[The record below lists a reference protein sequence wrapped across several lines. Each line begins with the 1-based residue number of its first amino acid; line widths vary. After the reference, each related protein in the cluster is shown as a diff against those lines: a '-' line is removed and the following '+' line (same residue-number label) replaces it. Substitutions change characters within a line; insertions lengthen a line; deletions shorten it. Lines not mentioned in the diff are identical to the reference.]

1 MADLHKYTSK
11 EVLNKVLYNN
21 TSLNTYALSEGLNT
35 VLDSANDRLK
45 IRLEGGT
52 VDGSL
57 TVTGGLTVEGA
68 TTTIES
74 QTITVADKTFELAV
88 PSSGSA
94 TDATSDG
101 GGLILK
107 GTTDKTILWSN
118 ANDRWDFNQGIGL
131 GSNSLSAGATTVD
144 SLSVSDGNITN
155 VGDISLDSISSDAG
169 TSINVVL
176 GSDAGDDFTVDTS
189 KLVVEGDTGN
199 VGIGTT
205 SPEGKLSITKGNE
218 LGLLSIREA
227 SNLYGFD
234 LGLDPSTGDGVWRR
248 IVNDVKTEAF
258 RVQRSSG
265 NVGIGTASPSTS
277 LMVQNGTSEPEISLF
292 HDSGSNQGIGRL
304 VLYTDGSGAKET
316 VAHIELRQE
325 SGGGSSRKGEIAFAV
340 GDNGAPAVGA
350 WFDNNCNLN
359 FANGKGIGFAAKTP
373 DGTSMSSELLND
385 YEEGTWTPTM
395 VQTSASSI
403 VYNGGNGGG
412 YTKIG
417 RLVHLT
423 AEVHIDT
430 YSSGRR
436 TITIGGIPFANA
448 VKRAQGQISLA
459 DGFTFADPD
468 DASQMTVELS
478 GSSLWISESYTSGR
492 ADWSHS
498 NLSTSG
504 WRFWFAISYMTAT

>member
-403 VYNGGNGGG
+403 VYNGDNGGG

-423 AEVHIDT
+423 AEVHIDS
-430 YSSGRR
+430 YSSGSG

>member
-1 MADLHKYTSK
+1 MADLYKYTSK

-385 YEEGTWTPTM
+385 YEEGTWTPALEDTAGHVATHHSGNTAGQYVKVGKQVTVWAY
-395 VQTSASSI
+395 VQTTSLGSVSGDTRITGLPFTQATTD
-403 VYNGGNGGG
+403 GHGCGNFG
-412 YTKIG
+412 YTNGLSISAG
-417 RLVHLT
+417 TNITGYVGSNTAIMHLRHHDVSGGT
-423 AEVHIDT
+423 SALQASEWSAAADCSFNIT
-430 YSSGRR
+430 YQ
-436 TITIGGIPFANA
+436 
-448 VKRAQGQISLA
+448 V
-459 DGFTFADPD
+459 
-468 DASQMTVELS
+468 
-478 GSSLWISESYTSGR
+478 
-492 ADWSHS
+492 
-498 NLSTSG
+498 
-504 WRFWFAISYMTAT
+504 